1 MAEPPVSL
9 PMPTSEHRVL
19 LIDDQRMIGEA
30 VRRMLAGQ
38 PDMVFEFCREANA
51 AFDVAIAFRPTV
63 ILQDLV
69 MPGISGLDM
78 VRRFRG
84 VPATA
89 NVPIIVLS
97 AMEEAVVKAQL
108 FESGASDYL
117 VKLPD
122 QIELIARIRV
132 HSDGFHRLLERNA
145 AFAALEQ
152 SLVDLKH
159 EQEKSERLLLNI
171 LPEKIAERLKNGQ
184 STIAES
190 FPCATVMFVDLCGF
204 TEFSQRV
211 DAETLVSMLDEIF
224 STFDQLARIHGV
236 EKIKTIGDAYMA
248 VAGIPVARHDHAE
261 AVAAMALGMLKSFR
275 GVMQSRDLSLE
286 VRIGIH
292 SGPVV
297 AGVIGRH
304 KFTYDLWGDTVNLAS
319 RMESHGEPSR
329 IHISHATRDL
339 LKDTFQFADRGEITV
354 KGKGTMHTWF
364 LLGKT

>member
-1 MAEPPVSL
+1 MSEPFISL
-9 PMPTSEHRVL
+9 PMPASEHRVL

-38 PDMVFEFCREANA
+38 PNMVFEFCRDANI
-51 AFDVAIAFRPTV
+51 AFDAASAFKPTV

-97 AMEEAVVKAQL
+97 AMEEAVIKAQL
-108 FESGASDYL
+108 LESGANDYL

-132 HSDGFHRLLERNA
+132 HSEAFHRLLERDA

-152 SLVDLKH
+152 SLADLKR

-184 STIAES
+184 AAIAES
-190 FPCATVMFVDLCGF
+190 FPCATVLFADLCGF

-211 DAETLVSMLDEIF
+211 DAQHLVAMLDDIF
-224 STFDQLARIHGV
+224 STFDELARIHGV

-248 VAGIPVARHDHAE
+248 VAGIPLARHDHAD
-261 AVAAMALGMLKSFR
+261 AVAAMALGMIESFR
-275 GVMQSRDLSLE
+275 NVMQSRGLALE

-329 IHISHATRDL
+329 IHISQATRDL
-339 LKDTFQFADRGEITV
+339 LNSTFQFADRGEITV
-354 KGKGTMHTWF
+354 KGKGTMHTSF